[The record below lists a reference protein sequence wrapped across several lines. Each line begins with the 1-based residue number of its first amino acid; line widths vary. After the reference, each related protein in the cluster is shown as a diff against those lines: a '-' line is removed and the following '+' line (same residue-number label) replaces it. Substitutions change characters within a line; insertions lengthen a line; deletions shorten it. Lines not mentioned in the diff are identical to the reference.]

1 MRVRSGDFSLLDVCE
16 LLVGLLFGVLVLSRM
31 LGFLPRFDA
40 RWVYGAVRTWEVTA
54 GGRIAAS
61 AGAAGGVVVGGALA
75 GVCLVS
81 SRVSKA
87 WCKAV
92 LERGG
97 RWALL
102 LIFFLMIGEE
112 SSVSLSLG

>member
-1 MRVRSGDFSLLDVCE
+1 MCE
-16 LLVGLLFGVLVLSRM
+16 LFVGLLLGVSVLSSL
-31 LGFLPRFDA
+31 LGLSVLLLPRFDA
-40 RWVYGAVRTWEVTA
+40 RWVFGAVRTWEVTA
-54 GGRIAAS
+54 DGRIAAS
-61 AGAAGGVVVGGALA
+61 AAAKGVVVGGALA

-102 LIFFLMIGEE
+102 LILFLMIGEE